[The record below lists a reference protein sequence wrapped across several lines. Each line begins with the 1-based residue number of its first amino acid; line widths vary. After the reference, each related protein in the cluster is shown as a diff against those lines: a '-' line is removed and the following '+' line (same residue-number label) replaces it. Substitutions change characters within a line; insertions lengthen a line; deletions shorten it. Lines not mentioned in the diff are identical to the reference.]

1 MLPRCWGAYPVGQ
14 HDVIYRVVP
23 LWQGCDHGTL
33 AGYCIQVKTGKVCIC
48 TACTATYPAQG
59 NHTLAGNEQHTLAGC
74 LCVLHVPKV
83 MGSTPCGTAHPVQS
97 GITLAGYSHG
107 TLAGYSIPLKPGTVY
122 IYMHSLHSYVP
133 WTGCPHPGR

>member
-83 MGSTPCGTAHPVQS
+83 MGRTPCGAAHPVQGGTTLLYFPQTWQ
-97 GITLAGYSHG
+97 GIYICTACTATYPSQGIHTLTGNEHTLAGS
-107 TLAGYSIPLKPGTVY
+107 
-122 IYMHSLHSYVP
+122 
-133 WTGCPHPGR
+133 